1 MGVWGQHPAANH
13 PSPEDYAMN
22 FKLDALFDATDKP
35 YLDDNA
41 LGVITQ
47 YISSVPD
54 RLKIYGLIR
63 DNEVSIM
70 QPIADALQQMP
81 NQSDVLV
88 ERSTR
93 NGLMVMR
100 YMAMAMVL
108 DDTNY
113 LEERLEGW
121 LPDIVKVYD
130 TKVLD
135 QQFFHMLP
143 QQLAQVLS
151 PAQQAMVKP
160 YLDKAQSLVL
170 NNQSPALAG
179 VL

>member
-1 MGVWGQHPAANH
+1 
-13 PSPEDYAMN
+13 MN

-63 DNEVSIM
+63 DNEVNIM

-88 ERSTR
+88 ERSVR

-130 TKVLD
+130 TKVSGSAVLPYVAAATGPGA
-135 QQFFHMLP
+135 QPGPTGHGQAIFRQGPEPRP
-143 QQLAQVLS
+143 QQSIPCPGRRTLTRSS
-151 PAQQAMVKP
+151 PKR
-160 YLDKAQSLVL
+160 
-170 NNQSPALAG
+170 
-179 VL
+179 